1 MEKDKMKS
9 QLPRFCVWLGLIFLI
24 SGCASYY
31 KVVNP
36 ASNKAYYTDKIERKD
51 NGVIQFKDDATK
63 AQVTL
68 PSSEVT
74 EVTKDEYK
82 ANMVSK

>member
-1 MEKDKMKS
+1 MKKH
-9 QLPRFCVWLGLIFLI
+9 LVWFCLWLGFLFVI

-31 KVVNP
+31 KVVTP
-36 ASNKAYYTDKIERKD
+36 GSDKTYYTDKIDKKG
-51 NGVIQFKDDATK
+51 NGVIQFRDDATK